1 MTKRQNRLALIL
13 GALVVLGAAT
23 ALILNAFQSSLVFF
37 FTPTEVSQGQ
47 SPENRTFR
55 VGGIVQMDS
64 IRRGGA
70 QGMAV

>member
-37 FTPTEVSQGQ
+37 FT
-47 SPENRTFR
+47 
-55 VGGIVQMDS
+55 
-64 IRRGGA
+64 
-70 QGMAV
+70 